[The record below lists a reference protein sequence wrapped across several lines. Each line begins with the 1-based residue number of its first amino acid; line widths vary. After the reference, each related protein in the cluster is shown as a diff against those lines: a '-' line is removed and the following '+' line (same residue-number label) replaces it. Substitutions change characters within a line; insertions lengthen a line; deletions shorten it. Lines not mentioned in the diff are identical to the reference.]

1 MCQPLLDAVAAHLKS
16 PMLNHTLQRTFG
28 PAVRALHGPP
38 LRYILTTS
46 FYLPLILGLYM
57 HLDNHELSFSYVLLF
72 YYCYYYYYYYYS
84 SVDIIILQHLLKR
97 AHHLYK
103 VLLLHSQHLLLC
115 WSHRS

>member
-46 FYLPLILGLYM
+46 FHLPLMLGHSMQLE
-57 HLDNHELSFSYVLLF
+57 NHELLISDVLA
-72 YYCYYYYYYYYS
+72 
-84 SVDIIILQHLLKR
+84 LKK
-97 AHHLYK
+97 L
-103 VLLLHSQHLLLC
+103 
-115 WSHRS
+115 RS